1 VITSCFRHADSDV
14 RLDLPLDELR
24 DALLHPGGLLW
35 VDVSGDDR
43 AEGER
48 VLRDVFDFHHLTVDD
63 CYNDLLDPPKVDD
76 YGRYLFVI
84 VRAIRYDAPSL
95 ELTTEELDLY
105 IGANYVVS
113 FHKTPIGAV
122 DEVRRRAESRALVLD
137 HGPAFLAHA
146 LLDVVVDEFH
156 PVVEALDDQV
166 SDLEERVLDAPERA
180 LLQQALQLKRNAQ
193 RMRRTIFPQRDVANR
208 FARGEYRLV
217 TGDALM
223 YFRDI
228 YDHTV
233 RVEEMIEGVRDTRGQ
248 RPQHLPVVRQQPAE
262 RGDEDARHR
271 QRRLPAAHARRQ
283 RLRHQ
288 LPPDVPVVRL
298 GARLLRHDRVV
309 RCDRSRASLLVPAA
323 RLDLDPR
330 LLRPTPAADSPPA
343 PPGST
348 GDGARR

>member
-1 VITSCFRHADSDV
+1 VITSCFRHGDSDV
-14 RLDLPLDELR
+14 RLDLPFDQLR
-24 DALLHPGGLLW
+24 DALGYSEGLLW
-35 VDVSGDDR
+35 VDVHGEDR

-48 VLRDVFDFHHLTVDD
+48 VLRDVFDFHQLTIDD
-63 CYNDLLDPPKVDD
+63 CYNDLIDPPKVDD
-76 YGRYLFVI
+76 YGPYLFVI
-84 VRAIRYDAPSL
+84 VHAIRYDSPTL

-113 FHKTPIGAV
+113 FHKTPLGAV
-122 DEVRRRAESRALVLD
+122 DEVRRRAEGRSLVLD

-166 SDLEERVLDAPERA
+166 SDLEERVLDTPERA

-217 TGDALM
+217 AGDALM

-233 RVEEMIEGVRDTRGQ
+233 RVEEMIEGVRDLADSALNTYLSSVNNRLNEVMKTLAIVSVVF
-248 RPQHLPVVRQQPAE
+248 LPLTLVASVY
-262 RGDEDARHR
+262 GTNFHR
-271 QRRLPAAHARRQ
+271 TFPSYGWEPGFFGMILSFGAIAVALIYWF
-283 RLRHQ
+283 RLR
-288 LPPDVPVVRL
+288 
-298 GARLLRHDRVV
+298 GWI
-309 RCDRSRASLLVPAA
+309 
-323 RLDLDPR
+323 
-330 LLRPTPAADSPPA
+330 
-343 PPGST
+343 
-348 GDGARR
+348 